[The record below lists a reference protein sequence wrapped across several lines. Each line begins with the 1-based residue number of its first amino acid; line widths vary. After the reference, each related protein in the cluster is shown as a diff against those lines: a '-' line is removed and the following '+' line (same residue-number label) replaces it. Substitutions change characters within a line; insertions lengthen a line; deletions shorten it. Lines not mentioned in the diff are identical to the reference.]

1 MSSNKKAISKFLL
14 PAFYTITI
22 LLILLNLWNQQNA
35 IRKGGDGPLYR
46 NLMEQPSY
54 IKRGFNPAET
64 PLIKPHE
71 WMRFNS
77 PPLRVMNSPL
87 PDLPKRTFLSP
98 WGKPA
103 EEFTIAILI
112 EVGNDILDFLKT
124 NPATQAGVYL
134 GYIGENWEIYFNG
147 VLARSE
153 MHLDENGQIT
163 SHRNWRSVYFPL
175 DSSLFFAGTNVLAL
189 RIVGDPAL
197 GDTGLYYASPYYI
210 DTYSTIDGQQRY
222 ILTLA
227 LFGIFCFIGIYYLII
242 FLSVRKRQEIYNL
255 YYSIFS
261 FLICIYSLMR
271 YGIVNYLIPDSNI
284 SIRLEFIAL
293 FMMVPVLGLF
303 IEEMVWRK
311 TTKITWAVLAV
322 YFIFSVTQ
330 VFFCTQYGAE
340 ILMIWSVSVLIYF
353 TYVFFYNI
361 LYFYFKTVRKNEK
374 QKSYEDYTSSTF
386 ILNILVGSILV
397 YLCGIYDILDTLFF
411 HNSYGLFLYSTFVF
425 HIGISITLA
434 ISFKRMSRA
443 IGVYGK
449 FTNKE
454 VSQLAMDDEQ
464 VKTGGTLKHATI
476 FFSDIRDF
484 TKKSEAI
491 TKKFGNE
498 GSDKIVGWLNNYLSR
513 MVGCVEKTGGT
524 IDKFIGDSVMAH
536 WGAASTSG
544 NLRKDALNAV
554 YAALLMRAE
563 LVRMNRSREPGD
575 EGNPAINIGCG
586 INTGVV
592 TAGQIGSEQRMEY
605 TVIGDPVNLASRIE
619 SLNKTFGTDILISE
633 NTWSLI
639 KDYVVVEEM
648 PPVKVKGK
656 ENPIR
661 LFAVVNLTSANDG
674 PKTLADVRR
683 LTGIKAPD
691 AAIAEG

>member
-1 MSSNKKAISKFLL
+1 MGIINKKTISKFLL

-22 LLILLNLWNQQNA
+22 LLILLNLWNQQKS
-35 IRKGGDGPLYR
+35 IRTGGDGPLYR
-46 NLMEQPSY
+46 NLMEQPAF
-54 IKRGFNPAET
+54 IKRGFNINDT
-64 PLIKPHE
+64 PVEKPQE
-71 WMRFNS
+71 WERFNS
-77 PPLRVMNSPL
+77 PPLRVMHSSL
-87 PDLPKRTFLSP
+87 PDLPKRAFLSP
-98 WGKPA
+98 YGKPA

-112 EVGNDILDFLKT
+112 EVDGDTLDYIKS
-124 NPATQAGVYL
+124 NPEKNPGMYL
-134 GYIGENWEIYFNG
+134 GYIGENWEIYFNKTL
-147 VLARSE
+147 VRAE
-153 MHLDENGQIT
+153 MHLDETGQIT
-163 SHRNWRSVYFPL
+163 SRRNWRGVYFPI
-175 DSSLFFAGTNVLAL
+175 DNSLFIAGTNVLAL
-189 RIVGDPAL
+189 RIIGDPAL
-197 GDTGLYYASPYYI
+197 GVTGLYYTAPYYI
-210 DTYSTIDGQQRY
+210 DSYRTIDGQQRY

-227 LFGIFCFIGIYYLII
+227 LFGVFCFIGIYYLII

-261 FLICIYSLMR
+261 FLISIYSLMR
-271 YGIVNYLIPDSNI
+271 YGIVNYLIPNSDI
-284 SIRLEFIAL
+284 SIRLEFFAL
-293 FMMVPVLGLF
+293 FLMVPVLGLF

-311 TTKITWAVLAV
+311 TTKITWAVLSV

-330 VFFCTQYGAE
+330 AFFCTQYGAE
-340 ILMIWSVSVLIYF
+340 VLMIWSVSVLIYF
-353 TYVFFYNI
+353 TYVFFYDI
-361 LYFYFKTVRKNEK
+361 IYFYFSTARKKEK

-397 YLCGIYDILDTLFF
+397 YICGIYDILDTLFF

-425 HIGISITLA
+425 HLGISITLA

-443 IGVYGK
+443 IGVFGK

-476 FFSDIRDF
+476 FFSDIRNF
-484 TKKSEAI
+484 TDKSEAI
-491 TKKFGNE
+491 TKKFGSE
-498 GSDKIVGWLNNYLSR
+498 GSDKIVNWLNNYLSL
-513 MVGCVEKTGGT
+513 MVGCVEKTGGM
-524 IDKFIGDSVMAH
+524 IDKFVGDAIMAH

-544 NLRKDALNAV
+544 NVKRDAYNCIMT
-554 YAALLMRAE
+554 ALLMRAE
-563 LVRMNRSREPGD
+563 LVKLNRSRVEGD
-575 EGNPAINIGCG
+575 EGNPAITIGCG

-592 TAGQIGSEQRMEY
+592 TAGQIGSDQRMEY

-619 SLNKTFGTDILISE
+619 SLNKNFGTDILISE

-639 KDYVVVEEM
+639 KDYLIVEEM

-656 ENPIR
+656 EQPIR
-661 LFAVVNLTSANDG
+661 LFAVVNLTTASGG

-691 AAIAEG
+691 AINN